1 MSAGAN
7 TGSLADLQRA
17 FQDYLVAT
25 SDSFSGAVRDTRKA
39 DRLTLLGVYRDAYA
53 WRLIEVLTTDY
64 PGLMAMAGPAD
75 FDHMA
80 RAYIAAHP
88 SRYRSVRW
96 FGGGLADFLASTPPY
111 STTPGAAEMARFEWA
126 LADAFDAIDAE
137 PLTAAA
143 LIALPA
149 QAWETLTF
157 TPLPSLRCLPLA
169 FDVPQAWRRREEVKP
184 GELEV
189 ATAGR
194 PVPWV
199 IWRPERTTHFRSLE
213 PDEAAM
219 IEAMVAGR
227 TFPELCEALVSH
239 VGETEAPARAAAL
252 LRGWVDAGMIA
263 TFAH

>member
-64 PGLMAMAGPAD
+64 PGLMGMAGPAD

-96 FGGGLADFLASTPPY
+96 FGGGLADFLASTTPY
-111 STTPGAAEMARFEWA
+111 STTPAAAEMARFEWA

-149 QAWETLTF
+149 QAWGTLTF
-157 TPLPSLRCLPLA
+157 TPP
-169 FDVPQAWRRREEVKP
+169 
-184 GELEV
+184 
-189 ATAGR
+189 
-194 PVPWV
+194 
-199 IWRPERTTHFRSLE
+199 
-213 PDEAAM
+213 
-219 IEAMVAGR
+219 
-227 TFPELCEALVSH
+227 ALV
-239 VGETEAPARAAAL
+239 ALPPARLRRAAGLAQ
-252 LRGWVDAGMIA
+252 A
-263 TFAH
+263 